1 MSRYFGRA
9 AILCALLS
17 QGFALPFCRADSYD
31 DAHAKFFATNPSGLS
46 LTLQMD
52 RSAFYMGERL
62 RVALEFRNT
71 SAISYHIETRGYD
84 RSGRLDDPR
93 FCVEG
98 PEHGFTDPL
107 GVYFATFGGIGGG
120 LGGYE
125 NLPPQGRF
133 SMSFDLNEW
142 VRFDLPGRYRV
153 YCRTWRADPND
164 RVLNPVPLC
173 SPILTFEILG
183 PNRGWTASKVQSAV
197 DKLRSPDNQVRREGA
212 RDLRF
217 LAVPRAMAPLAALLD
232 DDRLR
237 GEALFGLVGSRDSS
251 RARDALL
258 QRLRRPST
266 VITHNYLNALA
277 IVSAWPETPVL
288 SVDSNDTEALRQQY
302 ERLHRVQEAALKP
315 LLAELAAAVPHK
327 KGRAQAMASLVLLE
341 RGVDSPPLRQTL
353 AQVFRDLTSE
363 EQCDV
368 LEDRWEQVRCP
379 AFQTTFERILSEP
392 EVYEHYYFGGIRT
405 FAVYRYLDLQPQKA
419 RDLILRDIRRPHPLF
434 GGRAFMS
441 LPDKALPELDEI
453 FLANLKERD
462 RDYDK
467 LPLLIERYAT
477 QRILPDVI
485 ALYRKDAERWSGEII
500 SGCVLRY
507 WIKHDPEAGL
517 AAVRRAVLCRRSVQS
532 YKGILSDV
540 LSPYYSPEAEDLA
553 LSFLD
558 DTDGDVV
565 RDVFRL
571 FEKHGSPA
579 IANPLLMLLGNLG
592 DESFL
597 WTTDSSN
604 SPLRY
609 GVISCLTRKRDWQLT
624 NDQKKTLYSLL
635 QSNEERAGFHR
646 RFPEMAEELRR

>member
-9 AILCALLS
+9 AVFCAILL
-17 QGFALPFCRADSYD
+17 QGFASPFCRAGSYD
-31 DAHAKFFATNPSGLS
+31 NAHAEFFANNPNGLS
-46 LTLQMD
+46 LTLKLD
-52 RSAFYMGERL
+52 RNAFYVGERV
-62 RVALEFRNT
+62 RVTLEFQNT

-93 FCVEG
+93 FCIEG

-107 GVYFATFGGIGGG
+107 TVYFATFDGIGGG
-120 LGGYE
+120 LSGYE
-125 NLPPQGRF
+125 NLQPQGRF

-142 VRFDLPGRYRV
+142 VRFDLPGLYRV

-164 RVLNPVPLC
+164 RVLSPVPLC
-173 SPILTFEILG
+173 SQIVTFEILRSD
-183 PNRGWTASKVQSAV
+183 RGWTTSKVQSAV
-197 DKLRSPDNQVRREGA
+197 DKIRSSDNQVRREGA

-217 LAVPRAMAPLAALLD
+217 LAVPRAMAPLTTLLD
-232 DDRLR
+232 DDRLC
-237 GEALFGLVGSRDSS
+237 GEAFFGLVGSRDSS

-258 QRLRRPST
+258 QRLRRPAT
-266 VITHNYLNALA
+266 IITHNHLNALA
-277 IVSAWPETPVL
+277 VVSAWPEDPVL
-288 SVDSNDTEALRQQY
+288 SVDSNDIDALRKQY
-302 ERLHRVQEAALKP
+302 ERLRSAQEAALKP
-315 LLAELAAAVPHK
+315 ILAELAEAVPHK

-353 AQVFRDLTSE
+353 AQVFRELPQE
-363 EQCDV
+363 EQCNV

-405 FAVYRYLDLQPQKA
+405 FAVYRYMEFQPQKA
-419 RDLILRDIRRPHPLF
+419 RDLILSDIRRPRPLF

-441 LPDKALPELDEI
+441 LQDKALPELDEV

-485 ALYRKDAERWSGEII
+485 ALYQKDAERWSGEIL

-507 WIKHDPEAGL
+507 WIKHDPEVGL

-579 IANPLLMLLGNLG
+579 IADPLLMLLGNLG

-604 SPLRY
+604 SSLRY
-609 GVISCLTRKRDWQLT
+609 GAISCLMKKRNWQLT
-624 NDQKKTLYSLL
+624 EDQKKKLYVLL
-635 QSNEERAGFHR
+635 ADDQERSRFLR
-646 RFPEMAEELRR
+646 RFPEVKGKPER